1 MKTVTTW
8 SPAAQPAS
16 RSQPTCGPSR
26 RACLAGAGT
35 LVGSAVLAAC
45 GAGQPAAPGA
55 ALSTPVTLSYVSVLP
70 ATNPEAAGWLDA
82 LQDWNPQND
91 KISLRLDDAQ
101 GATDITKL
109 KAMLAANTIPD
120 LMMTGYRGDP
130 ADLYNLGA
138 TIDVETE
145 LKTEKDWDRQRADIF
160 PGYLE
165 TSRWA
170 GKLVAIPCHG
180 TCQAMIYSPD
190 LLQRAGL
197 TAPKERWTWN
207 DFLTMARKVAR
218 PPDVWGL
225 DLNWSYVFWA
235 MWVGS
240 NGARPLT
247 KDNRRLTLSTPQ
259 VQEATTFM
267 LDLVRGGVAPPES
280 SAELIGKGQ
289 TAFEHQGSYRIA
301 PLRQSGTSFGV
312 IHMPI
317 KTELFVSASGYSALV
332 PRNVPPERRHAS
344 ALVAKWLNAPA
355 QQAKLCARS
364 LSQPV
369 SKAATEHKIIRDL
382 MAADPQA
389 KGFLELAPYAW
400 RWPNLPSFGKL
411 GPVLATAVGDILGQK
426 IGVNDG
432 LARAERDGQPFL
444 DDDARTAADAN
455 AASK

>member
-1 MKTVTTW
+1 VRP
-8 SPAAQPAS
+8 PAGL
-16 RSQPTCGPSR
+16 RR
-26 RACLAGAGT
+26 RACLGGAGS
-35 LVGSAVLAAC
+35 LAAGLAGSALLAAC
-45 GAGQPAAPGA
+45 GGEQPAAPGTQ
-55 ALSTPVTLSYVSVLP
+55 LSQQITLSYVAALP
-70 ATNPEAAGWLDA
+70 AANPEAAGWLDA

-91 KISLRLDDAQ
+91 KLKVRLDDAQ

-120 LMMTGYRGDP
+120 VMMIGYRGDP

-138 TIDVETE
+138 TIDVDTE
-145 LKTEKDWDRQRADIF
+145 LKTEKDWAKQRADIF

-165 TSRWA
+165 TSLWA
-170 GKLVAIPCHG
+170 GKMVAIPGHG
-180 TCQAMIYSPD
+180 TCQAMIYSPEQ
-190 LLQRAGL
+190 LQNAGL
-197 TAPKERWTWN
+197 TAPKDRWTWT
-207 DFLTMARKVAR
+207 DFLTIAKKVAR

-225 DLNWSYVFWA
+225 DLSWSYVFWA
-235 MWVGS
+235 MWIGA
-240 NGARPLT
+240 NGARPLS
-247 KDNRRLTLSTPQ
+247 KDNRHLTLNTPQ

-301 PLRQSGTSFGV
+301 TLRQNGTNFGV

-317 KTELFVSASGYSALV
+317 KAELFVSASGYSAVV

-382 MAADPQA
+382 MASDPQA
-389 KGFLELAPYAW
+389 KGFLDLAQYAW

-411 GPVLATAVGDILGQK
+411 GPVLTTAIGDVLGQK
-426 IGVNDG
+426 IGVNDA

-444 DDDARTAADAN
+444 DDDARTAAEAS
-455 AASK
+455 AARQ